1 MSVFKVYMKIAK
13 KNIGMILLY
22 LVIFFGVTVMFQ
34 RFAGEEPQGYTTESI
49 PVGIV
54 DEDGGT
60 AAESLIDY
68 IGLSNDVVL
77 LENDTESL
85 QEELFYRNVD
95 YIVRIPEGFMEK
107 CIRGDESLKVTAVPG
122 TYTGHYAEQQISN
135 FINFARSYAAAGF
148 TEEEIASVMAERTP
162 AEVNLLDQ
170 GGNGGQTP
178 SYAFFYRYLPYLFLS
193 LLCYVMGYILMGFRR
208 GSLPRR
214 MRASAVPARR
224 QSLEGLAASGVIALA
239 LWGIC
244 TAASLTVYGR
254 GFLTGGRAGWYLLN
268 SFVLL
273 IVSLTLAY
281 LVGTL
286 VKTSDALNGSV
297 NILSLGMCF
306 LCGVFVE
313 MDYLSGGVRKAAQFL
328 PVYWYE
334 TVNDLL
340 TQSTKIA
347 GSVRTEV
354 LEGIGI
360 QLVFAAA
367 FVCVTLAVTREKKQ
381 NAY

>member
-1 MSVFKVYMKIAK
+1 MSVFKAYMKIAK
-13 KNIGMILLY
+13 KNIGIILLY
-22 LVIFFGVTVMFQ
+22 LVIFFTVTIMFQ
-34 RFAGEEPQGYTTESI
+34 RFAGEGTQGYTAESI
-49 PVGIV
+49 PVGII

-60 AAESLIDY
+60 AAESLIDH
-68 IGLSNDVVL
+68 IGKSNDVIL

-95 YIVRIPEGFMEK
+95 YIIRIPEGFMEK

-122 TYTGHYAEQQISN
+122 TYTGYYAEQQISN

-148 TEEEIASVMAERTP
+148 TEEEIATVMAERTP
-162 AEVNLLDQ
+162 AEVTLLDT
-170 GGNGGQTP
+170 GGNGGETP

-208 GSLPRR
+208 GSLPQR
-214 MRASAVPARR
+214 MRASALPTRR
-224 QSLEGLAASGVIALA
+224 QNLEGLAASGVIALV

-254 GFLTGGRAGWYLLN
+254 GFLGSGRAGWYLLN

-273 IVSLTLAY
+273 TASLALAY

-286 VKTSDALNGSV
+286 VKTSDALNGIV
-297 NILSLGMCF
+297 NILALGMCF

-347 GSVRTEV
+347 GNVRTEV

-367 FVCVTLAVTREKKQ
+367 FVCVTLAVSREKKQ

>member
-1 MSVFKVYMKIAK
+1 MSVFKAYMKIAK

-22 LVIFFGVTVMFQ
+22 LVIFFTVTFMFQ
-34 RFAGEEPQGYTTESI
+34 RFAGEGTQGYTAESI
-49 PVGIV
+49 PVGVI

-60 AAESLIDY
+60 AAESLIDH
-68 IGLSNDVVL
+68 IGKSNDVIL

-95 YIVRIPEGFMEK
+95 YIIRIPEGFMEK

-122 TYTGHYAEQQISN
+122 TYTGYYAEQQISN

-148 TEEEIASVMAERTP
+148 TEEEIATVMAERTP
-162 AEVNLLDQ
+162 AEVTLLDT
-170 GGNGGQTP
+170 GGNGGETP

-208 GSLPRR
+208 GSLPQR
-214 MRASAVPARR
+214 MRASALPARR
-224 QSLEGLAASGVIALA
+224 QNLEGLAASGVIALV

-254 GFLTGGRAGWYLLN
+254 GFLGSGRAGWYLLN

-273 IVSLTLAY
+273 TASLALAY

-286 VKTSDALNGSV
+286 VKTSDALNGIV
-297 NILSLGMCF
+297 NILALGMCF

-367 FVCVTLAVTREKKQ
+367 FVCVTLAVSREKKQ
-381 NAY
+381 